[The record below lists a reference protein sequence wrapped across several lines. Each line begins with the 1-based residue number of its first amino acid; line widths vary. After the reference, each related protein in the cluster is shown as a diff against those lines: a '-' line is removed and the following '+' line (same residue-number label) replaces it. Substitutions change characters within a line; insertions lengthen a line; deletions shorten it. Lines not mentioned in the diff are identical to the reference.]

1 MRGVMDTYEALRFR
15 RSAKNYGT
23 AAPPRE
29 VLARII
35 EAATWAPNHRTTEPW
50 RFVVLQGEAR
60 VRFGEALAPE
70 LESPKAVEALRTKV
84 VRSPVLI
91 VVAQHR
97 NDAALASPSLDLEDY
112 GATCAAVQN
121 LLLAAHAEGLA
132 AKWSTGEMAE
142 SAAARAH
149 LGFGEAD
156 RIVALVYL
164 GVAESAEPV
173 APKRGEPVVD
183 WRE

>member
-1 MRGVMDTYEALRFR
+1 MGAEPSDDGAVAVRGVA
-15 RSAKNYGT
+15 GGG
-23 AAPPRE
+23 
-29 VLARII
+29 AR
-35 EAATWAPNHRTTEPW
+35 PLQHR
-50 RFVVLQGEAR
+50 GEA
-60 VRFGEALAPE
+60 
-70 LESPKAVEALRTKV
+70 T
-84 VRSPVLI
+84 
-91 VVAQHR
+91 
-97 NDAALASPSLDLEDY
+97 LASPVLDLEDY

-142 SAAARAH
+142 SGVARAH
-149 LGFGEAD
+149 LGFGDAD

-164 GVAESAEPV
+164 GVAEASEAGLA